1 MRVDVCVLL
10 PVDCFT
16 FGGYLFNLGFL
27 TQVSNLFRGT
37 CGSVVKP
44 REKLS
49 FIWSR
54 LTSRGLFQ
62 KIKDL
67 FTRFHHDF
75 KFFGVRNLWPP
86 YKSQT
91 SELAELHFLLE
102 DGKFFNLNRPL
113 PGEIVIVN
121 VADVSPFSIIQTHG
135 LVQGALWPTLFF
147 IIGPLLQVPLGEA
160 SH

>member
-1 MRVDVCVLL
+1 MRVDVGVLL
-10 PVDCFT
+10 PIDCFT
-16 FGGYLFNLGFL
+16 FGGHLFNLGFL

-37 CGSVVKP
+37 CGSVVQP

-62 KIKDL
+62 KIEDL

-91 SELAELHFLLE
+91 SELAELHFFLQNW
-102 DGKFFNLNRPL
+102 KFFNFSRPL
-113 PGEIVIVN
+113 SREVVIVN
-121 VADVSPFSIIQTHG
+121 EANVSTFPIIQSHG
-135 LVQGALWPTLFF
+135 LVQGALWPTLFV
-147 IIGPLLQVPLGEA
+147 IVGPLFQVPLC
-160 SH
+160 